1 MPTPV
6 SNPAANSLQ
15 YQQFVDF
22 AKNARWRQ
30 TTLESYQTAGGG
42 LAIRASTRGD
52 FIGHIRRDAGT
63 QTANDAIRNA
73 FQQTVL
79 DLFGV
84 AQVGDLPEAVQ
95 KEMKLEDY
103 GQGKPLS
110 VRRIR
115 AVNAAVEKQIA
126 ALSKPLMAKYCDMR
140 MMIGKLSNWWAPQLS
155 VDDTVKARL
164 YTALKAC
171 EGDEEVFELLKTNV
185 FGIVYDK
192 EFCLNSDDEVRENV
206 QRIRDNLRALRREFA
221 RDPNAYNALKP
232 FMGESPDIVYTSNL
246 LRGMTGVVYNDPKD
260 WNQFMLDTGLQ
271 LLTSSSPSPKDVRVA
286 AEKFS
291 AYLEKT
297 AYDLYGKVKSFHPDH
312 ERFLAVMILARAG
325 FTGSAA
331 RDLQHELE
339 TGAGAKKLVKYYQTR
354 TAEPE
359 KDKEKDEDE
368 FFVPLPVSK
377 VPEYGWNEELKNL
390 KECVDACCGGP
401 FAPDRPIKPYW
412 GKVTARDVGLE
423 DPTEDF

>member
-1 MPTPV
+1 MPAPV
-6 SNPAANSLQ
+6 SNQAANSLQ
-15 YQQFVDF
+15 YQQFVNF

-30 TTLESYQTAGGG
+30 TTLESYQAAGGG

-52 FIGHIRRDAGT
+52 FIGHIRRDAVT
-63 QTANDAIRNA
+63 QNENDTIRNA
-73 FQQTVL
+73 FKQTVL

-84 AQVGDLPEAVQ
+84 TQVAQLPEAVQ
-95 KEMKLEDY
+95 KEMKLDDY
-103 GQGKPLS
+103 GKGKPLS

-115 AVNAAVEKQIA
+115 AVNAVVEKQIA
-126 ALSKPLMAKYCDMR
+126 TLSKPLMATC
-140 MMIGKLSNWWAPQLS
+140 NWIMQLEELNNLRRHQLS
-155 VDDTVKARL
+155 MDDTVKARL

-232 FMGESPDIVYTSNL
+232 FMGESPNIVYTSNL

-260 WNQFMLDTGLQ
+260 WNQFMLDSGLQ
-271 LLTSSSPSPKDVRVA
+271 FLTSSSPSPKDVRVA

-291 AYLEKT
+291 AYLEK
-297 AYDLYGKVKSFHPDH
+297 AADDGLGKANS
-312 ERFLAVMILARAG
+312 RSRRQFLAVMILARAG

-331 RDLQHELE
+331 RELQHKLE
-339 TGAGAKKLVKYYQTR
+339 TGAGAKKLVKYYR
-354 TAEPE
+354 SKVKEPE
-359 KDKEKDEDE
+359 
-368 FFVPLPVSK
+368 LPEHVILPSLPGS
-377 VPEYGWNEELKNL
+377 VLSEYGGNEELKNL
-390 KECVDACCGGP
+390 KESVDACCEGP
-401 FAPDRPIKPYW
+401 YAPDRFIKPYW

>member
-30 TTLESYQTAGGG
+30 TTLESYQAAGGG

-63 QTANDAIRNA
+63 QTANDTIRNA
-73 FQQTVL
+73 FKQTVL

-84 AQVGDLPEAVQ
+84 TQVAQLPEAVQ
-95 KEMKLEDY
+95 KEMKLDDY
-103 GQGKPLS
+103 GKGKPLS

-115 AVNAAVEKQIA
+115 AVNAVVEKQIA
-126 ALSKPLMAKYCDMR
+126 TLSKPLMATC
-140 MMIGKLSNWWAPQLS
+140 NWIMQLEELNHLQCHQLS
-155 VDDTVKARL
+155 MDDTVKARL

-232 FMGESPDIVYTSNL
+232 FMGESPNIVYTSNL

-260 WNQFMLDTGLQ
+260 WNQFMLDSGLQ

-331 RDLQHELE
+331 RELQHELE

>member
-1 MPTPV
+1 MPAPV

-126 ALSKPLMAKYCDMR
+126 ALSKPLMATCNWIMQVE
-140 MMIGKLSNWWAPQLS
+140 KLNHLQCHQLS
-155 VDDTVKARL
+155 MNDTVKARL

-171 EGDEEVFELLKTNV
+171 EGDEEVFELLKQNV
-185 FGIVYDK
+185 FGIVCDHA
-192 EFCLNSDDEVRENV
+192 FRLNSDDEVREKV
-206 QRIRDNLRALRREFA
+206 QRIRDNLRALRQEFA

-232 FMGESPDIVYTSNL
+232 FMAASTHIVYTSNL
-246 LRGMTGVVYNDPKD
+246 LRDMTRVVYNDPKD

-291 AYLEKT
+291 AYLKK
-297 AYDLYGKVKSFHPDH
+297 AAVDGLDRVNRFY
-312 ERFLAVMILARAG
+312 ERYKQFLAVMILARAG

-377 VPEYGWNEELKNL
+377 VPEYGWREELKNL

-401 FAPDRPIKPYW
+401 FAPDRLIKPYW

-423 DPTEDF
+423 DATEDF